1 VASKVVNNVQIIDA
15 PAGNGKTYH
24 IREQLHNFLIEHPN
38 SSALAITYTNRAAD
52 EIKSKVDSTRVHI
65 STIHAFISHLISPF
79 FKQDEVID
87 LYFDKYGEKI
97 RTMLTSKKKKDINR
111 NEKYIKHYGEIS
123 LDVIKKNIHK
133 DGINYGESS
142 FSAYYY
148 GRLSHDDL
156 LEFTSYVVERFPKLY
171 LKINRQFKLVVIDE
185 YQDTAQCML
194 DLFFEA
200 TSKNKNMK
208 LCLYGDTTQQIY
220 QTYDKNMQDKLK
232 SFGVKHGKLN
242 NYRSNDTITNILNNI
257 DGRQSR
263 RQIVPQDSS
272 IGRSDFLPMVI
283 CMDQINI
290 DSYVSKKI
298 ETNPNTLALY
308 VFNRERFKNIGA
320 GDLFSAYKQIFDYMN
335 PISVKD
341 VLTELD
347 PSENPDTLMKVL
359 LSIQRGASFW
369 KNKRYGE
376 LITFVSN
383 QSNIFSRQ
391 MILQTNKDKKRVNEI
406 WKRAY
411 ILLQERALTIESFI
425 DKITEYGIIRNSVT
439 EDILQSEEYRNSGV
453 FNVCISEFMNLINK
467 ANNVSTQHG
476 VKGESHD
483 AVVFVAEDSTSYF
496 PFINMYDFFELW
508 SNLNFS
514 IDDFESFAI
523 SYKNEIKL
531 LNDKVQSIKDTNEL
545 QIIIKEIQNLFED
558 NVYYKMLL
566 KEIYDDYFS
575 RSKRAGSV
583 FLKLDKI
590 IKSVNKIE
598 RIMVAYK
605 IFYVGCSRAKR
616 NLTVILDKE
625 KIEGF
630 EDKLKQKLEL
640 VGFKVVDASKSQIT

>member
-1 VASKVVNNVQIIDA
+1 
-15 PAGNGKTYH
+15 
-24 IREQLHNFLIEHPN
+24 
-38 SSALAITYTNRAAD
+38 
-52 EIKSKVDSTRVHI
+52 
-65 STIHAFISHLISPF
+65 
-79 FKQDEVID
+79 
-87 LYFDKYGEKI
+87 
-97 RTMLTSKKKKDINR
+97 
-111 NEKYIKHYGEIS
+111 
-123 LDVIKKNIHK
+123 
-133 DGINYGESS
+133 
-142 FSAYYY
+142 
-148 GRLSHDDL
+148 
-156 LEFTSYVVERFPKLY
+156 
-171 LKINRQFKLVVIDE
+171 
-185 YQDTAQCML
+185 
-194 DLFFEA
+194 
-200 TSKNKNMK
+200 
-208 LCLYGDTTQQIY
+208 
-220 QTYDKNMQDKLK
+220 
-232 SFGVKHGKLN
+232 
-242 NYRSNDTITNILNNI
+242 
-257 DGRQSR
+257 
-263 RQIVPQDSS
+263 
-272 IGRSDFLPMVI
+272 
-283 CMDQINI
+283 
-290 DSYVSKKI
+290 
-298 ETNPNTLALY
+298 
-308 VFNRERFKNIGA
+308 
-320 GDLFSAYKQIFDYMN
+320 MN

-575 RSKRAGSV
+575 RSKRTGSV